1 MDTDNIQ
8 QSWKGQ
14 RGCIQ
19 RFICKMSVNQLA
31 TGRYMKRMRFWPS
44 DQCPHCMAN
53 NEITLHVLQC
63 KAPSAVELLHE
74 RLQLLLNNLKNFPTK
89 PEILQGI
96 NAIFHVCIQTPE
108 TEPYPG
114 PTDGIANV
122 LSEPSVVVQL
132 TLPIHEFLR
141 GRIVTK
147 WRDEQALFLTRIR
160 SR

>member
-1 MDTDNIQ
+1 
-8 QSWKGQ
+8 
-14 RGCIQ
+14 
-19 RFICKMSVNQLA
+19 
-31 TGRYMKRMRFWPS
+31 MKRMRFWPS
-44 DQCPHCMAN
+44 DQCPRCMAN
-53 NEITLHVLQC
+53 NETTLHVLQC

-96 NAIFHVCIQTPE
+96 NAIFHLCIQTPE